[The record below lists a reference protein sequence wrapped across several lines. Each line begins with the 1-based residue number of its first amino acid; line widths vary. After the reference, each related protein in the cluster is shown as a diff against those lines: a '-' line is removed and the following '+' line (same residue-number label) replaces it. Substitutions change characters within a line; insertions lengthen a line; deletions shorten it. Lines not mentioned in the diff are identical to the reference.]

1 MTKDE
6 VVNLSELARIALSDE
21 EIERLPKEITA
32 ILEYV
37 STVKEIVGTDKV
49 VPQPGPRYNIMRPDK
64 VIHEPGSFTET
75 LLDSAPRRQGDYLVV
90 NKILQQDE

>member
-6 VVNLSELARIALSDE
+6 VIHLSELARIALSEE
-21 EIERLPKEITA
+21 EIGRLPKEITA

-37 STVKEIVGTDKV
+37 STVKEIVGTDTV
-49 VPQPGPRYNIMRPDK
+49 VPQPGPRHNVMRPDE

-75 LLDSAPRRQGDYLVV
+75 LLAAAPRRQGDYLVV